1 MLQALFFDLDNTL
14 IDRDGAFL
22 QCLRANFPDPP
33 RQARLLQLDQG
44 GHGDRQALF
53 AAWHELSGQ
62 AIDQARLGQ
71 MLAAHI
77 QPDPELIGALEALS
91 QRVKVAIVS
100 NGGGHTQRLK
110 ARAAG
115 LDRVIPA
122 LYVSGE
128 VGLEKPDPAFFWLVC
143 RELDVLPCQ
152 CLVVGDQPEID
163 GAGARAAGMAFS
175 QVTSVLSGPRLA
187 RLMAEHW

>member
-1 MLQALFFDLDNTL
+1 MLQALLFDLDNTL

-22 QCLRANFPDPP
+22 QCVRENFSDPLR
-33 RQARLLQLDQG
+33 QTRLLQLDRG

-53 AAWHELSGQ
+53 EGWQELSGQ
-62 AIDQARLGQ
+62 AIDQAMLGR
-71 MLAAHI
+71 MLARHI
-77 QPDPELIGALEALS
+77 RPDPELLRVLEALS

-115 LDRVIPA
+115 LDQVIPA
-122 LYVSGE
+122 LYISSE
-128 VGLEKPDPAFFWLVC
+128 VGLEKPDPNFLWLVC

-152 CLVVGDQPEID
+152 CLMVGDQLEID